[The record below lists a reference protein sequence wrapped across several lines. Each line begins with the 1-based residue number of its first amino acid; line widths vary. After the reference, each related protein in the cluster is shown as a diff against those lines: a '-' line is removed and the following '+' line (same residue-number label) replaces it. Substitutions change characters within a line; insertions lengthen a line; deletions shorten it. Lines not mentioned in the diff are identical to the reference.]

1 MSGTVLRT
9 RPATQSITPCFPASR
24 VKDERVRTSGRVEL
38 PRCVSIERRIT
49 SGRVVGAG
57 GVAQER
63 LKTAGRAA
71 DPLIWF
77 SESGFIGVF
86 RGQNSFLGLEPINQ
100 PQIDTDFWS
109 LPAASRRVHI
119 RDDVC
124 QRCGAGEHKRP
135 LPVDSR

>member
-38 PRCVSIERRIT
+38 ARCVSIERRIT
-49 SGRVVGAG
+49 SGRVVGAGGVARERINTGGRVLGAG

-77 SESGFIGVF
+77 SESGFIGVY
-86 RGQNSFLGLEPINQ
+86 PW
-100 PQIDTDFWS
+100 P
-109 LPAASRRVHI
+109 
-119 RDDVC
+119 
-124 QRCGAGEHKRP
+124 
-135 LPVDSR
+135 